1 MTNALL
7 VYPESP
13 TSYWSL
19 EHALDFVGKRS
30 PMPPLGLLTVAG
42 MFSEEFRLRIV
53 DMNITPLTDA
63 DLNWADIV
71 FTSTMIVQ
79 KDSLKKVI
87 DRCNQV
93 KVPVVAGGPHPTSF
107 YDEIKGV
114 DYFLLGEVEDILEE
128 FLNDLKNG
136 VAKHVYRAL
145 TRPDITK
152 TPLPRYDL
160 IDMRD
165 YASMAIQW
173 SRGCPFN
180 CEFCDI
186 TKLFGR
192 NPRTKTNKQ
201 VLVELDLLYD
211 LGWRG
216 PLFFVDD
223 NFIGNKKK
231 TMRLLPEIANW
242 QKERNYP
249 FALYT
254 EASVNLAEMEPLMN
268 AMVDASFNMV
278 FLGIETTNSEAL
290 LKTKKHQNIK
300 KGAENYLFN
309 AVRKIQE
316 KGLEVSA
323 GFVLGLDGD
332 REDVF
337 DALIQ
342 FIQEAGISMAMVG
355 ILTALKGTDL
365 HDRLQR
371 EDRLLEES
379 TGNNISIELNF
390 EPEMDRQTLID
401 GYKHVLATLYDP
413 GLKNYF
419 ERCLTM
425 IKHLKPTGNNVR
437 GIGKTELMALI
448 RSIKRQLFS
457 RQGPAY
463 LRFLFKVAKD
473 YPRFFP
479 EAVRLAIMGYH
490 FEKVTSEL

>member
-223 NFIGNKKK
+223 NFIGNKK
-231 TMRLLPEIANW
+231 RPCAC
-242 QKERNYP
+242 Y
-249 FALYT
+249 
-254 EASVNLAEMEPLMN
+254 
-268 AMVDASFNMV
+268 
-278 FLGIETTNSEAL
+278 
-290 LKTKKHQNIK
+290 LK
-300 KGAENYLFN
+300 
-309 AVRKIQE
+309 
-316 KGLEVSA
+316 
-323 GFVLGLDGD
+323 
-332 REDVF
+332 
-337 DALIQ
+337 
-342 FIQEAGISMAMVG
+342 
-355 ILTALKGTDL
+355 
-365 HDRLQR
+365 
-371 EDRLLEES
+371 
-379 TGNNISIELNF
+379 
-390 EPEMDRQTLID
+390 
-401 GYKHVLATLYDP
+401 
-413 GLKNYF
+413 
-419 ERCLTM
+419 
-425 IKHLKPTGNNVR
+425 
-437 GIGKTELMALI
+437 
-448 RSIKRQLFS
+448 
-457 RQGPAY
+457 
-463 LRFLFKVAKD
+463 
-473 YPRFFP
+473 
-479 EAVRLAIMGYH
+479 
-490 FEKVTSEL
+490 